1 MTNYKQ
7 NAEYSSIF
15 NGLKKQ
21 EKDDLLKD
29 GKIRHLNKKEFLF
42 YHGDSLACFYIV
54 CSGIIQIFR
63 TNSDGDEKTLHILIP
78 KDTICGDE
86 IFDSHTTH
94 QFSAVAVEN
103 STVIEF
109 PKKWLE
115 ENTKKYGNI
124 ALNLLASIAHRSQM
138 AEIEAEHKATMSTA
152 QLIACFLQKLCLVYN
167 LNPHGFT
174 LPYSKKLIASRLGIE
189 VETFSRALLK
199 LQKYGISVKGSRVTI
214 GNFNTIEKN
223 VCDHCSIEQDCKLR
237 ASFKKK
243 FN

>member
-1 MTNYKQ
+1 MINYKQ
-7 NAEYSSIF
+7 TAEYSSIF
-15 NGLKKQ
+15 NDLKKH
-21 EKDDLLKD
+21 EKEDLLKD
-29 GKIRHLNKKEFLF
+29 GRIRHINKKEFLF
-42 YHGDSLACFYIV
+42 YHGDSLECFYII

-94 QFSAVAVEN
+94 QFSAIAVEN

-109 PKKWLE
+109 PKKWLQ
-115 ENTKKYGNI
+115 ENTKKYGNV

-152 QLIACFLQKLCLVYN
+152 QLVACFLQKLCLVYN

-189 VETFSRALLK
+189 VETFSRTLLK
-199 LQKYGISVKGSRVTI
+199 LQEYGVSVKGSRVTI

-243 FN
+243 F